1 MSQGQKVERV
11 VEATVIDDVVPF
23 VEQLIENAGAAA
35 VEPSWV
41 VIGGERRF
49 YEDDEGAV
57 HEVTVGV
64 IVVRRDRKAG
74 M

>member
-1 MSQGQKVERV
+1 MSQGQKVGREV
-11 VEATVIDDVVPF
+11 KATVVDDIVPF

-49 YEDDEGAV
+49 YEDDEGVV
-57 HEVTVGV
+57 HEVIVGV
-64 IVVRRDRKAG
+64 VVVRKDRALW
-74 M
+74 